1 MLTEAQ
7 NRLLTGV
14 APGTPMGELLRRYWM
29 PIGAASEFESR
40 AARSVRLMGEDLALY
55 RDLSG
60 NYGLVDRHCAHRRA
74 DLARGSAEPN
84 GIRCHYHGWLFDAQG
99 RCLEQPFD
107 DTVALNSRYKDRI
120 RLKAYPVREK
130 GGLLWAYLGPEPAP
144 ELPDWE
150 PFSWKNGFVQIVF
163 ADVPCNW
170 FQCQENSI
178 DPVHFE
184 WMHLNW
190 GGRLRGETGYAPKH
204 LKIAFEEFE
213 HGLVYKRV
221 TEDTSEQHPLW
232 TVGRVCLWPN
242 GFYLGD
248 HFEWRVPVDDT
259 NTLSIAWMFS
269 RVPNEREPYEQQS
282 IPHWSGPVKDA
293 KGEWISS
300 HVMNQD
306 FVAWVGQGTIADRTR
321 EHLAASDKGIVMMRQ
336 RFLRDLEAI
345 ARGEDPKGILRDPA
359 RNVRVPLP
367 VGSREFYLN
376 GLPRAKMCR
385 HPAFGRHLLE
395 YPFQVGQPAHVRAAY
410 LEAMGFT
417 DSELTELAA
426 EEVRGGLAQTTP

>member
-1 MLTEAQ
+1 
-7 NRLLTGV
+7 
-14 APGTPMGELLRRYWM
+14 
-29 PIGAASEFESR
+29 
-40 AARSVRLMGEDLALY
+40 
-55 RDLSG
+55 
-60 NYGLVDRHCAHRRA
+60 
-74 DLARGSAEPN
+74 
-84 GIRCHYHGWLFDAQG
+84 
-99 RCLEQPFD
+99 
-107 DTVALNSRYKDRI
+107 
-120 RLKAYPVREK
+120 
-130 GGLLWAYLGPEPAP
+130 
-144 ELPDWE
+144 
-150 PFSWKNGFVQIVF
+150 
-163 ADVPCNW
+163 
-170 FQCQENSI
+170 
-178 DPVHFE
+178 
-184 WMHLNW
+184 
-190 GGRLRGETGYAPKH
+190 
-204 LKIAFEEFE
+204 
-213 HGLVYKRV
+213 
-221 TEDTSEQHPLW
+221 
-232 TVGRVCLWPN
+232 
-242 GFYLGD
+242 
-248 HFEWRVPVDDT
+248 
-259 NTLSIAWMFS
+259 
-269 RVPNEREPYEQQS
+269 
-282 IPHWSGPVKDA
+282 VKDA